1 MVDVSRV
8 KDNNFIFS
16 LFMGI
21 VLLVMSIILFV
32 GRGMFY
38 KASVELIIFVF
49 FIMVIIDLGN
59 LAVKWKS
66 VSKDKRNSLLFKL
79 FFHCGSCLIFV
90 VIPNFVYGLVPMLF
104 SVYLCLIGLSQIV
117 MCLVEVFNGDF
128 IKFSQLIIAFV
139 CFGIAIPVFLN
150 PVMKL
155 DNFTICLATYMLLL
169 SIYYFYDFMKLVV
182 SIKTKDRL
190 KRRVRITLPKI
201 IEAIIPY
208 SVMEEINRN
217 LGIRKTSTYSFNKI
231 EKWDLS
237 ILIHTSNRGFNKIGH
252 MDIYFEGNVISY
264 GNYDEG
270 SRWLKQFF
278 GDGVLFV
285 TSNKIDYI
293 NFCIDNS
300 KKTVFEFGIVL
311 TDKQKKK
318 IRKRID
324 EIMVNTVSWNH
335 KMDKR
340 YNNGDSYAG
349 RLYKKTKAMFY
360 KFKKGKYRTYYVL
373 GTNCCYLIDDIL
385 GKGGMD
391 ILSINGI
398 ITPGTYYDYLNKELK
413 LKNSNVVSK
422 SVYNFDNRPKK

>member
-1 MVDVSRV
+1 MI
-8 KDNNFIFS
+8 KLKYNNSIFS
-16 LFMGI
+16 LLMGI

-32 GRGMFY
+32 GKGMFY
-38 KASVELIIFVF
+38 KASVELIIFIF

-59 LAVKWKS
+59 LAVKWKE
-66 VSKDKRNSLLFKL
+66 VNKDKRNGLLFKL
-79 FFHCGSCLIFV
+79 FFHFGSCLIFV
-90 VIPNFVYGLVPMLF
+90 VIPNFVYGLVPMMF
-104 SVYLCLIGLSQIV
+104 SIYLCLIGISQIV

-128 IKFSQLIIAFV
+128 IKFSQLLIAFV
-139 CFGIAIPVFLN
+139 CFGIAVPVFMD

-155 DNFTICLATYMLLL
+155 DNFTDCLATYMMLL
-169 SIYYFYDFMKLVV
+169 SIYYFYDFIKFIVP
-182 SIKTKDRL
+182 IKTKNRL

-201 IEAIIPY
+201 VEAIIPY

-217 LGIRKTSTYSFNKI
+217 LDVRKTNTYSFNKV
-231 EKWDLS
+231 ENSDLS
-237 ILIHTSNRGFNKIGH
+237 ILIHTSNRGFNRVGH

-270 SRWLKQFF
+270 SRWFKQFF

-285 TSNKIDYI
+285 TSDKVNYI

-311 TDKQKKK
+311 TDRQKVM

-324 EIMVNTVSWNH
+324 EIMGNTVSWDH
-335 KMDKR
+335 KSDKG

-349 RLYKKTKAMFY
+349 RLYKKTKAKFY

-373 GTNCCYLIDDIL
+373 GTNCCYLVDDIL

-398 ITPGTYYDYLNKELK
+398 ITPGTYYEYLNRELK

-422 SVYNFDNRPKK
+422 SVYNFANRPKK

>member
-1 MVDVSRV
+1 MT
-8 KDNNFIFS
+8 KLKYNNSIFS
-16 LFMGI
+16 LGMGI
-21 VLLVMSIILFV
+21 VLLIMSIILFI
-32 GRGMFY
+32 GKGMFY
-38 KASVELIIFVF
+38 KASVELIIFIF
-49 FIMVIIDLGN
+49 FLMVIIDLGN
-59 LAVKWKS
+59 LAVKWKEIN
-66 VSKDKRNSLLFKL
+66 KNKRNGLLFKF
-79 FFHCGSCLIFV
+79 FFHFGSCLIFV
-90 VIPNFVYGLVPMLF
+90 IIPNFVYGLVPMMF
-104 SVYLCLIGLSQIV
+104 SIYLCLIGISQVV

-128 IKFSQLIIAFV
+128 IKFSQLFIAFT
-139 CFGIAIPVFLN
+139 CFGIAVPVFMD

-155 DNFTICLATYMLLL
+155 DNFTICLATYMMLL
-169 SIYYFYDFMKLVV
+169 SVYYFYDFMKFIVP
-182 SIKTKDRL
+182 IKTKDRL

-201 IEAIIPY
+201 VEAIIPY

-217 LGIRKTSTYSFNKI
+217 LDVRKTSTYSFNKI
-231 EKWDLS
+231 ENSDLS
-237 ILIHTSNRGFNKIGH
+237 ILIHTSNRGFNRVGH

-270 SRWLKQFF
+270 SRWFKQFF

-285 TSNKIDYI
+285 TSSKANYI

-311 TDKQKKK
+311 TDRQKVM
-318 IRKRID
+318 IRKRIE
-324 EIMVNTVSWNH
+324 EIMENTVSWNY
-335 KMDKR
+335 KLDKR

-349 RLYKKTKAMFY
+349 RLYKKTKAKFY

-373 GTNCCYLIDDIL
+373 GTNCCYLVDDIL

-398 ITPGTYYDYLNKELK
+398 ITPGTYYDYLNRELK